1 MARRQGWTLVFSFIA
16 GAAAASVFWFHDSY
30 LHRSPSPG
38 TAGESTSPQPI
49 PEAGGLK
56 RLASLP
62 GWRSQMVSDGKQVF
76 LADLKEGRVW
86 RYFRQTRE
94 GGLGKEDEGWLPL
107 ALYFGGKKLYSAS
120 EAEPPPGAAAQ
131 AQPKAGEKASP

>member
-1 MARRQGWTLVFSFIA
+1 MPLPF
-16 GAAAASVFWFHDSY
+16 
-30 LHRSPSPG
+30 
-38 TAGESTSPQPI
+38 
-49 PEAGGLK
+49 PEAGGGPDGLK
-56 RLASLP
+56 RLASP
-62 GWRSQMVSDGKQVF
+62 AAGWRYQLVSDGKQVF

-94 GGLGKEDEGWLPL
+94 GGMGKEDEGWLPL